1 MLVKYIKIY
10 LDMLDFMIT
19 TPLLSFA
26 AACDCHSKQTN
37 TEQSTL
43 RLEKDKLEIDR
54 KQGNVFLIQGLLL

>member
-10 LDMLDFMIT
+10 LDMLDFMVTI
-19 TPLLSFA
+19 PLLSSD

-43 RLEKDKLEIDR
+43 RLEKDKLEID
-54 KQGNVFLIQGLLL
+54 KKKGKVLLIQRLLL

>member
-10 LDMLDFMIT
+10 LEMLESMVT
-19 TPLLSFA
+19 TPLLSSD

-43 RLEKDKLEIDR
+43 RLEND
-54 KQGNVFLIQGLLL
+54 

>member
-10 LDMLDFMIT
+10 LEMLDFMIT
-19 TPLLSFA
+19 TPLLFSD

-43 RLEKDKLEIDR
+43 RLEKD
-54 KQGNVFLIQGLLL
+54 